1 MDALDYVTEQMIR
14 DRLSAARASAR
25 VAALIRQS
33 KARPRR
39 SSGIGHRLIDLGR
52 SLMKVA
58 RDAART
64 VRWRTS

>member
-1 MDALDYVTEQMIR
+1 MEPLDYVVEQMTR
-14 DRLSAARASAR
+14 DRLAAARASAQR
-25 VAALIRQS
+25 AALIRQS
-33 KARPRR
+33 KARPQR